1 MITVI
6 VYQLPARVRFTVQT
20 RLRYR
25 ICAMQVLESQCH
37 KSKKLKKT
45 LPPAKKLNVVVILA
59 ASTLGNGDSIAL
71 DPTIVK

>member
-6 VYQLPARVRFTVQT
+6 VYQLPARVRFTVPT

-25 ICAMQVLESQCH
+25 ICATQILESQCH

-45 LPPAKKLNVVVILA
+45 LPESVVVILA
-59 ASTLGNGDSIAL
+59 ASTSGNGDSIAL